1 MGVQAMPLRRHS
13 LQIWERGKKEEQ
25 ERTDP
30 DRHIHTLSVTIVIL
44 SEARFATYVPVE
56 VRESAPRTTPP
67 SYWHAMMVVC
77 GLGKVGRDKKS
88 QSNRVLMGAFEH
100 GQIARAWTA

>member
-1 MGVQAMPLRRHS
+1 
-13 LQIWERGKKEEQ
+13 
-25 ERTDP
+25 
-30 DRHIHTLSVTIVIL
+30 
-44 SEARFATYVPVE
+44 VE